1 MSGKPHVK
9 KSGAASPSSNISP
22 IPYGFLPVQAEHAIH
37 DAPVWRDGSN
47 TETRYSGELLI
58 TLKALT
64 PLIVGNHQHKDSPT
78 HSTLAPQMLDDGR
91 VLLGA
96 SSLKGMLRSAM
107 SSLLQAPME
116 RVSEHHYTYRPNLGF
131 GSQREPRA
139 AVVVRTEGEGPEATI
154 TIKLLPKACPVVFIR
169 DGAQKQFSQHQP
181 GQVIQGK
188 VDHVELTGTAPRM
201 RLQENPKNPTN
212 LDHYYFTYCGGQDG
226 QGLLAQAFSKHSHV
240 YQTVLVPAKQYDS
253 HDAQQIDIPSAVL
266 RAYYQTQGILA
277 NDQYGHLSPGH
288 PLKGKLNALADTQH
302 AIKKSAKLNINQL
315 IYVEIDTAATGAP
328 TVCSMGHHFYYR
340 WGYTSSVR
348 YKKRLLE
355 GQKQLRPVLA
365 LHPKECA
372 DHAGAPQQLTAS
384 RLLFGYALDGQVAE
398 HAPLANGH
406 FKRLAGR
413 ITFNTA
419 IEAPDGKSLAQR
431 FVDGGKPIQ
440 LHILGMPRPSAVEC
454 YLKQTELPQKLVTYG
469 DLPADAGGDLAGRKF
484 YRHQPSAKHDARC
497 YQSDPDA
504 NNTPDERGP
513 SVQWLSA
520 PDSLFRATLR
530 FDSLRP
536 WELGALLTAL
546 EPGLI
551 GPKFGLPPSKH
562 GYAHK
567 LGYGKP
573 LGLGSVQLTVDA
585 ARWQENDT
593 WQWRQATRNQTPWK
607 ELQDTCLA
615 ALKAKLCSTW
625 DRGNTAATHLG
636 TWLKPL
642 RWADQGQA
650 RYPTVDGT
658 IFDFHTQ
665 LRRKHARVR
674 RDDTLK
680 NSFQDLK
687 TRLDANP

>member
-22 IPYGFLPVQAEHAIH
+22 IPYGFLHVQAEHAIY

-47 TETRYSGELLI
+47 TEPRYSGELLI

-78 HSTLAPQMLDDGR
+78 QSTLEPQMLEDGR

-96 SSLKGMLRSAM
+96 ASLKGMLRSAM
-107 SSLLQAPME
+107 SSLLRAPME

-131 GSQREPRA
+131 GRKREPRA
-139 AVVVRTEGEGPEATI
+139 AVVLHIEGDGPDATI
-154 TIKLLPKACPVVFIR
+154 TIKLLPRACSVVFIK
-169 DGAQKQFSQHQP
+169 DGAKNQLGKHRL

-188 VDHVELTGTAPRM
+188 VNNVVLTGSAPRM
-201 RLQENPKNPTN
+201 RLQQAQNTTTN
-212 LDHYYFTYCGGQDG
+212 LNHYYFRYCGGQDG

-240 YQTVLVPAKQYDS
+240 YQNVLVPAKQYDS

-315 IYVEIDTAATGAP
+315 IYVEIATAATGAP

-348 YKKRLLE
+348 YRNRLLN
-355 GQKQLRPVLA
+355 GQEQLRPALA

-497 YQSDPDA
+497 YKSDPDA

-551 GPKFGLPPSKH
+551 EPIFGLPPSKY

-607 ELQDTCLA
+607 ELQDSCLA
-615 ALKAKLCSTW
+615 ALEAKLRSTW
-625 DRGNTAATHLG
+625 GNTADADVDA
-636 TWLKPL
+636 WRKPL
-642 RWADQGQA
+642 RWADQGRA
-650 RYPTVDGT
+650 CYPTVDGT
-658 IFDFHTQ
+658 IFNFHTE
-665 LRRKHARVR
+665 LRRQHASVR
-674 RDDTLK
+674 RSDTSK